1 MFFNTDDNGYIYI
14 NGWSV
19 EPEETDSV
27 PRFFKCRMNWDL
39 DRAQEIAMESEKLCA
54 ALETLGE
61 YFAENDLD
69 IFTEP
74 DLGYLSDEE
83 EAERLLEVWR
93 LFCGGYDYD
102 TKSFHDL
109 ENLAEQRLGGRVN
122 TFIRAKRILKVKKLG
137 APAFITDSEIYEFAR
152 ALALTRACEE
162 LTCVD
167 IAKDRYD
174 SETHMLGEFN
184 ENDISCVFELI
195 RNDCTVMPCVEMA
208 YTLFVNEV
216 LGMRRL
222 DIFRNAKEIKP
233 TVDELLETLSK
244 NERKVLKSLYGLSDG
259 VRRTYGQTALETY
272 IPLPMIRD
280 YENRAIRKLFHC
292 LHIADDLIVCRLD
305 TAVRTACRY
314 TVNVFTCSF

>member
-1 MFFNTDDNGYIYI
+1 
-14 NGWSV
+14 
-19 EPEETDSV
+19 
-27 PRFFKCRMNWDL
+27 
-39 DRAQEIAMESEKLCA
+39 
-54 ALETLGE
+54 
-61 YFAENDLD
+61 
-69 IFTEP
+69 
-74 DLGYLSDEE
+74 
-83 EAERLLEVWR
+83 
-93 LFCGGYDYD
+93 
-102 TKSFHDL
+102 
-109 ENLAEQRLGGRVN
+109 
-122 TFIRAKRILKVKKLG
+122 
-137 APAFITDSEIYEFAR
+137 
-152 ALALTRACEE
+152 
-162 LTCVD
+162 
-167 IAKDRYD
+167 
-174 SETHMLGEFN
+174 MLGEFN